1 MKSRFSLMDWLES
14 RWATPSYSG
23 WLLFALSCCFFGAA
37 TNTMAGWLYVLS
49 GMIFSLLAIGAI
61 MPVRSLRQLK
71 LERFPL
77 QPVSAGEDLTIEIS
91 IKNPTKIP
99 KTLLQ
104 VWDVLPENLGR
115 PQGTAIELI
124 PPQGS
129 HDWHYYLP
137 TQQRGVY
144 HWQDLQ
150 LRTGTP
156 LGLFWCR
163 RTKSLPA
170 KAIVYPQVLPLMQ
183 CPIVDAIGSEDSPK
197 LQSDRRYQAATEGI
211 TKTLRPYRYGD
222 STRLIHWRTSARFD
236 DFKVRELEIIT
247 GGQDIVIAV
256 DSAITWQTE
265 SFEQAVIAA
274 ASLYFYATR
283 CQLNVKLWT
292 AGSGLQHGTRTV
304 LETLA
309 AIQLGEAQCHEIP
322 AKIPLL
328 WLTNSVNNLDFL
340 ATYSRWLYF
349 PQNDMTYP
357 RASTLASGLVIDPT
371 QPLAQ
376 QLQKPLR

>member
-1 MKSRFSLMDWLES
+1 
-14 RWATPSYSG
+14 
-23 WLLFALSCCFFGAA
+23 
-37 TNTMAGWLYVLS
+37 
-49 GMIFSLLAIGAI
+49 
-61 MPVRSLRQLK
+61 
-71 LERFPL
+71 
-77 QPVSAGEDLTIEIS
+77 
-91 IKNPTKIP
+91 
-99 KTLLQ
+99 
-104 VWDVLPENLGR
+104 
-115 PQGTAIELI
+115 
-124 PPQGS
+124 
-129 HDWHYYLP
+129 
-137 TQQRGVY
+137 
-144 HWQDLQ
+144 
-150 LRTGTP
+150 
-156 LGLFWCR
+156 
-163 RTKSLPA
+163 
-170 KAIVYPQVLPLMQ
+170 MQ

-357 RASTLASGLVIDPT
+357 RASTLASGLVIDLT

>member
-1 MKSRFSLMDWLES
+1 
-14 RWATPSYSG
+14 
-23 WLLFALSCCFFGAA
+23 
-37 TNTMAGWLYVLS
+37 MAGWLYVLS

-61 MPVRSLRQLK
+61 MPVRSLRQLT

-129 HDWHYYLP
+129 HDWHYYLQA
-137 TQQRGVY
+137 QQRGVY
-144 HWQDLQ
+144 HWQALQ

-256 DSAITWQTE
+256 DSVITWQTE

-349 PQNDMTYP
+349 SQNDMTYP